1 MNAILKLNIMKKLLL
16 LMSFIAILT
25 SCSTDDD
32 SQPIPD
38 PIQGCT
44 DPQAVNYNSDAEEND
59 NSCLYSIVGVWEL
72 TSAILNGQEIFGDVV
87 KSELYLIY
95 DESDDFTLGTSS
107 YTDTNYTDLYIY
119 SIGTWS
125 LPNSQV
131 WNSEA
136 DVYDASG
143 NFLLSYDLSSTV
155 TEINGNIFEFTTTNY
170 PNSGD
175 VYIKRLSKSDVP
187 LPELLT
193 SFPFL

>member
-1 MNAILKLNIMKKLLL
+1 MKKLLL
-16 LMSFIAILT
+16 LMSFIAILM

-32 SQPIPD
+32 SQPIPV

-72 TSAILNGQEIFGDVV
+72 TSAILNGQELLGIDIG
-87 KSELYLIY
+87 SEIYLIY
-95 DESDDFTLGTSS
+95 GESDDYVLQTGSFSDS
-107 YTDTNYTDLYIY
+107 NYTDLVAVGD
-119 SIGTWS
+119 GTWS
-125 LPNSQV
+125 LINQQV
-131 WNSEA
+131 WNTQA

-175 VYIKRLSKSDVP
+175 VYIKRLSKTSVP

>member
-1 MNAILKLNIMKKLLL
+1 MKKLVL
-16 LMSFIAILT
+16 LMSFIAILM

-32 SQPIPD
+32 SQSIPD

-44 DPQAVNYNSDAEEND
+44 DPQAVNYNPDADEND
-59 NSCLYSIVGVWEL
+59 NSCLYSIIGVWET

-170 PNSGD
+170 PNAGD
-175 VYIKRLSKSDVP
+175 VYIKRLSKTTIP
-187 LPELLT
+187 LPEL
-193 SFPFL
+193 